1 MARGVVRNGEHVRL
15 TLDSDLRALP
25 ATRHPVSADEA
36 ACRPATVQAGRLILE
51 LKYRGAPP
59 AIFRQLV
66 EEFALTPQ
74 TASKY
79 RLGLVAL
86 GQAVPRRGR
95 GWRRTDAFHA

>member
-1 MARGVVRNGEHVRL
+1 M
-15 TLDSDLRALP
+15 D
-25 ATRHPVSADEA
+25 
-36 ACRPATVQAGRLILE
+36 GRLILE

-79 RLGLVAL
+79 RLGVVAL
-86 GQAVPRRGR
+86 GLARSHQDVPVAG
-95 GWRRTDAFHA
+95 TEALYA